1 MGVPETRLPKKQ
13 PNTLYPCPFSKGYGI
28 PVKLA
33 WSLLSI
39 FFLYRFILTTLFVA
53 LYHSRTGPSLLGSY
67 DALLYTQITLG
78 YNLFTLLTGLFLY
91 KRWLG
96 YTTQAQVTVFTDI
109 IFLTLVMHAC
119 GGVAS
124 GLGVLLAVSIAN
136 AGLLIG
142 GRCALLFAALAS
154 LALLTEQVYAGMI
167 HAFPQTS
174 FTYAGML
181 GASFFTIAYLSYVL
195 AKRTE
200 QSEQLASEKQNTIL
214 SLEELNQYI
223 IQHLQSG
230 IIICN
235 PEQEITMCNNSAL
248 HLLRYSTNSLP
259 PDHIDAI
266 STDLSACFKKW
277 LADIHQDSGIIHQ
290 DQDNDIYVRFSW
302 LKTHLETFHMI
313 ILEDAALYNQRLQQ
327 SKLASLGRLT
337 ASIAHEIRNP
347 LAAISHAGQLLSE
360 TPELSEQD
368 KHLTSII
375 QKHCERVNKIIE
387 DILQL
392 SRRRPSNREK
402 IDLIPWI
409 QQFLNDFMQNHQCQ
423 PECLKLIVATE
434 PVHVLID
441 VGHLKQ
447 ILDNLCNNALKY
459 GNSHEAPIILK
470 LVMHNHRPCLKLI
483 DNADP
488 ISPDIAQH
496 LFEPFFTTS
505 TTGTGLGLYI
515 SRELAELNQAKLS
528 YALEDQKN
536 CFILCLPD
544 ANESLIEI

>member
-1 MGVPETRLPKKQ
+1 MGVPESNRPIRQ
-13 PNTLYPCPFSKGYGI
+13 PDRLYPCPFSKGYGI

-39 FFLYRFILTTLFVA
+39 FFLYRFILTSLFVV

-67 DALLYTQITLG
+67 DALFYTYITLG
-78 YNLFTLLTGLFLY
+78 YLFFTLLSGLFLY

-96 YTTQAQVTVFTDI
+96 YTTQAQMTIFTDVV
-109 IFLTLVMHAC
+109 FLTLVMHTC

-124 GLGVLLAVSIAN
+124 GLGILLAVSIAN
-136 AGLLIG
+136 GGLLIG
-142 GRCALLFAALAS
+142 GRCALVFAALAS
-154 LALLTEQVYAGMI
+154 LTVLTEQVYAAMI
-167 HAFPQTS
+167 HAFAQTS

-235 PEQEITMCNNSAL
+235 PEQEITMCNHSAL
-248 HLLRYSTNSLP
+248 HLLNYSTDRYPVHLN
-259 PDHIDAI
+259 DI
-266 STDLSACFKKW
+266 SADLSACFKLW
-277 LADIHQDSGIIHQ
+277 LEDIHQDSCLIDPESDHE
-290 DQDNDIYVRFSW
+290 IYARFSW

-360 TPELSEQD
+360 NPELSEQD
-368 KHLTSII
+368 QRLTSII
-375 QKHCERVNKIIE
+375 HRHCERVNKIIE

-392 SRRRPSNREK
+392 SRRRPSNRET
-402 IDLIPWI
+402 IDLVPWM
-409 QQFLNDFMQNHQCQ
+409 QSFVNDFIETHH
-423 PECLKLIVATE
+423 CLPNQLQWIPQMESV
-434 PVHVLID
+434 PVLID

-459 GNSHEAPIILK
+459 GSPDYQPIILQ
-470 LVMHNHRPCLKLI
+470 LAMNQHRPCLKLF
-483 DNADP
+483 DHAEP
-488 ISPDIAQH
+488 IRPEVVRH

-528 YALEDQKN
+528 YALENNKN
-536 CFILCLPD
+536 CFMLCLPA